1 MGFIGAIVAYRLQ
14 RGPQPLTR
22 QEASDML
29 WTLVV
34 ILVVLWALGL
44 AFKVAS
50 GLIHLLLVIAL
61 IVIVF
66 RLISGRR
73 VV

>member
-1 MGFIGAIVAYRLQ
+1 
-14 RGPQPLTR
+14 
-22 QEASDML
+22 ML

-34 ILVVLWALGL
+34 ILVVLWALGM
-44 AFKVAS
+44 AFKIAA

-61 IVIVF
+61 VLIVVQ
-66 RLISGRR
+66 LISGRR

>member
-1 MGFIGAIVAYRLQ
+1 
-14 RGPQPLTR
+14 
-22 QEASDML
+22 ML
-29 WTLVV
+29 WTIVA
-34 ILVVLWALGL
+34 ILVLLWVLGL

-50 GLIHLLLVIAL
+50 GLIHILLVIAL

>member
-1 MGFIGAIVAYRLQ
+1 
-14 RGPQPLTR
+14 
-22 QEASDML
+22 ML

-44 AFKVAS
+44 AFKIAS

-61 IVIVF
+61 VLIVF
-66 RLISGRR
+66 RLITGRR